1 MKILI
6 YGSKGWIGQQ
16 VIKELNRQNIL
27 YIEGIERAI
36 NQEELINEINKI
48 NPTHIFSLIARTHG
62 DIGEKNYTT
71 IDYLQDS
78 SKVNINVRDNLYSPL
93 VLAIIC
99 EKMNIHLTYFGS
111 GCLFEYD
118 DTHIYNNDQTGF
130 TELDKPNFF
139 GSHYSTIK
147 GYTDQLMKLF
157 NNTLTLRIRMCLT
170 EEPNARNFIT
180 KLVTYKKICSIPNS
194 MSVLPELIP
203 ILIDMAK
210 NKITGIYNF
219 TNPGL
224 ITHNEIL
231 EMYKEII
238 DPNLTWSNMTFEEQ
252 HNLLA
257 AGRSNNYLDVNK
269 LQKLYPN
276 IKDIKV
282 ATRECLIKY
291 KDNIN

>member
-99 EKMNIHLTYFGS
+99 EKMN
-111 GCLFEYD
+111 
-118 DTHIYNNDQTGF
+118 
-130 TELDKPNFF
+130 
-139 GSHYSTIK
+139 
-147 GYTDQLMKLF
+147 KL
-157 NNTLTLRIRMCLT
+157 ISC
-170 EEPNARNFIT
+170 
-180 KLVTYKKICSIPNS
+180 
-194 MSVLPELIP
+194 
-203 ILIDMAK
+203 
-210 NKITGIYNF
+210 
-219 TNPGL
+219 
-224 ITHNEIL
+224 
-231 EMYKEII
+231 
-238 DPNLTWSNMTFEEQ
+238 
-252 HNLLA
+252 
-257 AGRSNNYLDVNK
+257 
-269 LQKLYPN
+269 
-276 IKDIKV
+276 
-282 ATRECLIKY
+282 
-291 KDNIN
+291 